1 MYFSLLFF
9 TVVCGLAIQSTEAVQ
24 NDSVLRHLLDR
35 HRRDADLAIIGILF
49 NNFFFNILIMIIFFN
64 R

>member
-1 MYFSLLFF
+1 MYFPLLFF

-49 NNFFFNILIMIIFFN
+49 NNFF
-64 R
+64 